1 MAKRY
6 YQQLGSETD
15 DEQLAKA
22 ANDPNCK
29 NQQECLEAL
38 ARRKALK
45 TAQEEREAA
54 RAVQEKIRRETV
66 RAELQD
72 NPFNPRHEI
81 SADAEHIAKVV
92 GGRIVTHMWIIF
104 VALPFMLGLLYA
116 ILK

>member
-6 YQQLGSETD
+6 YADVSSES
-15 DEQLAKA
+15 DEALITS

-38 ARRKALK
+38 ARRKALNERL
-45 TAQEEREAA
+45 EER
-54 RAVQEKIRRETV
+54 RAVRAEEERIRRETV

-72 NPFNPRHEI
+72 NPFDPRHEV
-81 SADAEHIAKVV
+81 SADAEHIAKAV
-92 GGRIVTHMWIIF
+92 GGRIVMHMWIIF
-104 VALPFMLGLLYA
+104 VALPFVLGLLYA